1 MQLAYDI
8 RESTPVSFQESPEMD
23 ILFGE
28 NSQQYFRKMSR
39 EQKVHMHLRLE

>member
-28 NSQQYFRKMSR
+28 NS
-39 EQKVHMHLRLE
+39 

>member
-1 MQLAYDI
+1 
-8 RESTPVSFQESPEMD
+8 MD

-28 NSQQYFRKMSR
+28 KSQQYFRKMTR